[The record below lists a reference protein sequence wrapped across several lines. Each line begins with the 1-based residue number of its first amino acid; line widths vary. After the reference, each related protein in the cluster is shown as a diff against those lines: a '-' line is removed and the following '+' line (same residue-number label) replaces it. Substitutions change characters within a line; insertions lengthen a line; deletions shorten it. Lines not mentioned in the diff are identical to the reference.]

1 LEDGRS
7 KDDKMSRR
15 MWKKV
20 ETKAEKVWV
29 AETKGG
35 REKETR
41 GKETRREGTRERERK
56 EN

>member
-1 LEDGRS
+1 
-7 KDDKMSRR
+7 MSRR